1 MLIILLTLYIILFIL
16 ISIFK
21 GLKFRKKQ
29 KRGLHMDVKKEI
41 IEIVNKIENERLLKM
56 LLNTIE
62 MAYKQYVKG
71 KWEV

>member
-1 MLIILLTLYIILFIL
+1 
-16 ISIFK
+16 
-21 GLKFRKKQ
+21 
-29 KRGLHMDVKKEI
+29 MDVKKEI
-41 IEIVNKIENERLLKM
+41 IEIINKIENEKLLKM